1 MVEVRSGGKSETRQ
15 ILELL
20 EKEKNERSK
29 WDKVSRIIAVLTLI
43 AAWVSLIVALIN
55 LFK

>member
-20 EKEKNERSK
+20 EKEKSERRKS
-29 WDKVSRIIAVLTLI
+29 DKVSRIIAVLTLI
-43 AAWVSLIVALIN
+43 AAWGSLIIALIN
-55 LFK
+55 HFK